1 MLIRSNAAKARR
13 PRSVVLTLRSF
24 RTVGGGQS
32 PLPKTKAFGISVF
45 LAILAL
51 APATAFAGTLTL
63 KSNPSDGDGRVT
75 VGDVFDGA
83 ELSQAGIVLGYRN
96 ADSAVLDAATV
107 QMVAA
112 RNGLSW
118 DNPRGLR
125 RIIVT
130 SGSDGSAPADS
141 APQVAASAQITAVAG
156 KAVEA
161 LVFSHS
167 MNAGQIVQADD
178 MTFAKVPA
186 TAGDMP
192 SDASSVI
199 GKMVRYPVREG
210 AVIRTSAL
218 SQPTVIHRAE
228 PVRVTWSSG
237 ALSLSISGTA
247 QKDAAIGDAI
257 QIENPA
263 SKKMIDAV
271 VTGPGE
277 ALAGP
282 AADRLRST
290 MFLSAR

>member
-1 MLIRSNAAKARR
+1 MKGLIGKS
-13 PRSVVLTLRSF
+13 L
-24 RTVGGGQS
+24 
-32 PLPKTKAFGISVF
+32 
-45 LAILAL
+45 ILAAVL
-51 APATAFAGTLTL
+51 MIPAAAFAGPLTL
-63 KSNPSDGDGRVT
+63 KPSPSDADGRIT

-83 ELSQAGIVLGYRN
+83 DPAQAGIVLGYRN
-96 ADSAVLDAATV
+96 GTSAVLDAATV
-107 QMVAA
+107 QMVTA

-130 SGSDGSAPADS
+130 SGTDGSAPADA
-141 APQVAASAQITAVAG
+141 APQVTASSQTSAVSG

-161 LVFSHS
+161 LVFSHA

-178 MTFAKVPA
+178 MTFARVPA
-186 TAGDMP
+186 ASGDMP
-192 SDASSVI
+192 SDAASVI
-199 GKMVRYPVREG
+199 GKAVRYPVREG
-210 AVIRTSAL
+210 AVIRLSAL

-228 PVRVTWSSG
+228 PVKVTWSSG
-237 ALSLSISGTA
+237 ALSLSVTGTA
-247 QKDAAIGDAI
+247 QKDAGVGDAI

-263 SKKMIDAV
+263 SKKMIDAI

-282 AADRLRST
+282 DADRLRSR

>member
-1 MLIRSNAAKARR
+1 MKGL
-13 PRSVVLTLRSF
+13 
-24 RTVGGGQS
+24 VGKS
-32 PLPKTKAFGISVF
+32 L
-45 LAILAL
+45 ILAAVL
-51 APATAFAGTLTL
+51 FVPATAFAGGLTL

-83 ELSQAGIVLGYRN
+83 DPAQSGIVLGYRN
-96 ADSAVLDAATV
+96 GGSAVLDAATV
-107 QMVAA
+107 QMVTA

-130 SGSDGSAPADS
+130 SGTDGSAPADT
-141 APQVAASAQITAVAG
+141 APQAAASTPAVFALAPATPG

-186 TAGDMP
+186 GAGDMP

-199 GKMVRYPVREG
+199 GKAVRYPVREG
-210 AVIRTSAL
+210 AVIRLSAL

-228 PVRVTWSSG
+228 PVKVTWSSG
-237 ALSLSISGTA
+237 ALSLSVTGTA
-247 QKDAAIGDAI
+247 QKDAGLGDTI
-257 QIENPA
+257 QIENPT

-282 AADRLRST
+282 DADRLRSR

>member
-1 MLIRSNAAKARR
+1 MKRL
-13 PRSVVLTLRSF
+13 
-24 RTVGGGQS
+24 VGKS
-32 PLPKTKAFGISVF
+32 L
-45 LAILAL
+45 ILAAFL
-51 APATAFAGTLTL
+51 MAPATAFAGALTL
-63 KSNPSDGDGRVT
+63 KAAPSDADGRVT

-83 ELSQAGIVLGYRN
+83 DPGQAGIVLGYRTTN
-96 ADSAVLDAATV
+96 AAVLDAATV
-107 QMVAA
+107 QMVTA
-112 RNGLSW
+112 RNGLTW

-130 SGSDGSAPADS
+130 AGADGSAPSDA
-141 APQVAASAQITAVAG
+141 APQTVPQAAVDGAPAITS

-186 TAGDMP
+186 AAGDTP
-192 SDASSVI
+192 SDASSII
-199 GKMVRYPVREG
+199 GKAVRYPMREG
-210 AVIRTSAL
+210 AVIRLSAL
-218 SQPTVIHRAE
+218 SQPTVVHRTE

-237 ALSLSISGTA
+237 ALSLSVTGTA
-247 QKDAAIGDAI
+247 QKDAGVGDAI

-282 AADRLRST
+282 AADRLRSRL
-290 MFLSAR
+290 FLSAR

>member
-1 MLIRSNAAKARR
+1 MKAVVAK
-13 PRSVVLTLRSF
+13 SL
-24 RTVGGGQS
+24 
-32 PLPKTKAFGISVF
+32 
-45 LAILAL
+45 ILA
-51 APATAFAGTLTL
+51 AIFMVPATAFAGALTL
-63 KSNPSDGDGRVT
+63 KSNPSDADGRIT

-83 ELSQAGIVLGYRN
+83 DPAQSGIVLGYRN
-96 ADSAVLDAATV
+96 TDSAVLDAATV
-107 QMVAA
+107 QMVTA
-112 RNGLSW
+112 RNGLTW

-130 SGSDGSAPADS
+130 SGSDSSAPADA
-141 APQVAASAQITAVAG
+141 APVATATQGTASLQAPAVSG

-161 LVFSHS
+161 LVFSHA
-167 MNAGQIVQADD
+167 MNTGQIVQADD

-186 TAGDMP
+186 GAGDMP
-192 SDASSVI
+192 SDAASVI
-199 GKMVRYPVREG
+199 GKAVRYPMREG

-228 PVRVTWSSG
+228 PVKVTWSSG
-237 ALSLSISGTA
+237 ALSLSVTGTA
-247 QKDAAIGDAI
+247 QKDAAIGDTL
-257 QIENPA
+257 QIENPT

-282 AADRLRST
+282 DADRLRSR